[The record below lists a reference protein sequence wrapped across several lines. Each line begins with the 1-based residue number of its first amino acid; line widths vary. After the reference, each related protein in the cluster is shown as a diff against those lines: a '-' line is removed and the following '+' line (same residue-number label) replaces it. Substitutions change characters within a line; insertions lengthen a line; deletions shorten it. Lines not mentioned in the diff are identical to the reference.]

1 MRTHVSIGGV
11 LYKVQLPLMPD
22 KRDSRI
28 PDKRDSRIPDN
39 YSSLGFG
46 RFVNPNGSD
55 HDAPVVELCC
65 TSAYY
70 FAIAR

>member
-1 MRTHVSIGGV
+1 MRTHVSVGGV

-22 KRDSRI
+22 KW
-28 PDKRDSRIPDN
+28 DSRIPDN

-46 RFVNPNGSD
+46 RFVNPNGSY

-70 FAIAR
+70 FAVAR